1 PVRRAILE
9 HLIDTTESGEQ
20 TIAQIIAGL
29 GNVSRGS
36 VESAVLRNLRAGLIE
51 RVAPGTYRLA
61 PSPKPKPPE
70 PPPPTPVDVQ
80 LWFKALERWATDPS
94 SWPEELGPRPN
105 DPGNRIPADI
115 RQRFTDRIRERQQR
129 ARDAE
134 AVAAR
139 QAAADR
145 ELRDKLMAA
154 THGNFMPGPGLED
167 VSPIRAAMEL
177 GPLDRILS
185 AIR

>member
-1 PVRRAILE
+1 LAVAPEAEPATGEVETDAVEAFDPRVSIPESVGPVRRAILE

-105 DPGNRIPADI
+105 DP
-115 RQRFTDRIRERQQR
+115 
-129 ARDAE
+129 
-134 AVAAR
+134 
-139 QAAADR
+139 
-145 ELRDKLMAA
+145 
-154 THGNFMPGPGLED
+154 
-167 VSPIRAAMEL
+167 
-177 GPLDRILS
+177 
-185 AIR
+185 